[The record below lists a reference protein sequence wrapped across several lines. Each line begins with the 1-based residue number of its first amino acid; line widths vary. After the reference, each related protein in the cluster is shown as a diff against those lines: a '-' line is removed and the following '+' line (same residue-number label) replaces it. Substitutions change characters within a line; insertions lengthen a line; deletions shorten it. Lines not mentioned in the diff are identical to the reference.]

1 MKIALTS
8 SGNTS
13 DSPLDERF
21 GRAATFAVY
30 DTDTQQFEF
39 HSNTRGV
46 EASGGAG
53 IQAAEAVSRL
63 GASRLVTGHVGPK
76 AFKALT
82 SAGIEVYVCPGG
94 LTVGKAL
101 EELLAGRL
109 QPAASADV
117 EGHWV

>member
-8 SGNTS
+8 SGSTP
-13 DSPLDERF
+13 DSLLDERF

-30 DTDTQQFEF
+30 DTESKQFEF

-53 IQAAEAVSRL
+53 VQAAEAVSRL
-63 GASRLVTGHVGPK
+63 GATKLVTGHIGPK
-76 AFKALT
+76 AFRAL
-82 SAGIEVYVCPGG
+82 SAAGIEVYTCAGG
-94 LTVGKAL
+94 LTVAKAL
-101 EELLAGRL
+101 EDLQAGRL
-109 QPAASADV
+109 SQAASSDV

>member
-1 MKIALTS
+1 MRIALTS

-13 DSPLDERF
+13 GSPLDERF

-30 DTDTQQFEF
+30 DTDSKQFEF
-39 HSNTRGV
+39 HPNTRGV

-63 GASRLVTGHVGPK
+63 GASKLVTGHIGPK
-76 AFKALT
+76 AFRALAA
-82 SAGIEVYVCPGG
+82 AGMEVYTCASGF
-94 LTVGKAL
+94 TVEEAL

-109 QPAASADV
+109 QRAGSADV